1 MDLSTLVPVERT
13 VDVLHPVTKEPTGL
27 KLTVAHDS
35 DPRVIAEMRRVLD
48 EPRNSDDNDQDR
60 GRKLTMA
67 HVVGWEW
74 TGDATFNGERP
85 AFSPEALAAV
95 CKVPVVG
102 TAVLRAVSD
111 DAGFYKA

>member
-27 KLTVAHDS
+27 KLVVVHDS
-35 DPRVIAEMRRVLD
+35 DPRVVEAHRRLYDAERAAGKPD
-48 EPRNSDDNDQDR
+48 EDR

-67 HVVGWEW
+67 RVVGWEW
-74 TGDATFNGERP
+74 TGDATFKGEKP
-85 AFSPEALAAV
+85 KFSPQALAEV
-95 CKVPVVG
+95 CNVPPVRDSIYQ
-102 TAVLRAVSD
+102 AISD